1 MQKIGGT
8 ILTLGYVRYIKIL
21 TLPRGIRVK
30 IAFFFT
36 TPSSRNSQKRSTNEI
51 LKMTRKSRS
60 HVRILIYRTWAYV
73 QSGKWSFKTLFKIFA
88 VR

>member
-1 MQKIGGT
+1 MQKIRGT
-8 ILTLGYVRYIKIL
+8 ILTIGYVRYVKIL

-30 IAFFFT
+30 IAFFFHD
-36 TPSSRNSQKRSTNEI
+36 SIISQFPEETNQI
-51 LKMTRKSRS
+51 LKMTRKPRS

>member
-1 MQKIGGT
+1 MQKIRGT
-8 ILTLGYVRYIKIL
+8 ILTIGYVRYVKIL

-36 TPSSRNSQKRSTNEI
+36 TPSSRFPEETNQI
-51 LKMTRKSRS
+51 LKMTRKPRS